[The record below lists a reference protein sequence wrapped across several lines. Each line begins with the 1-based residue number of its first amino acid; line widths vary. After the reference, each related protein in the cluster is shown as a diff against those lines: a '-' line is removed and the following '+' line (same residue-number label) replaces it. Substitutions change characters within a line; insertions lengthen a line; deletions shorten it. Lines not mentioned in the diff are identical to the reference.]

1 MPQAWGLSDQIDQNL
16 CFLVRSGV
24 GVPLHSSESSCAAFP
39 GLLPARY
46 QPRRRRRSH
55 HPGPKL
61 LAPKPGVGGRD
72 GTGRGGNSHC
82 LLGAKSK
89 ALQLKLGLESRLTGV
104 GKHGWR
110 GILALAL
117 SQGHG
122 ADCQQGRGVC
132 PPLGGQDGA
141 SGLGAVRHLED
152 ACVLV
157 PAVLGTGPK
166 PCGRLSGET
175 DGASGHCTL
184 LSSESGTMGGWE
196 RLRVRVQSLPHH
208 SPSLAPV
215 TASIRTALSGLSGA
229 DGGREDGKGTRIGL
243 FFREGLRT
251 RSAGRR

>member
-1 MPQAWGLSDQIDQNL
+1 M
-16 CFLVRSGV
+16 FLVRSRV
-24 GVPLHSSESSCAAFP
+24 RVSLHSSDSSCTAFP

-46 QPRRRRRSH
+46 QPRRRRRRGH

-89 ALQLKLGLESRLTGV
+89 ALQLKLGRESRLTGV

-141 SGLGAVRHLED
+141 SGLGSVRHLED

-157 PAVLGTGPK
+157 LAVLGTGPK
-166 PCGRLSGET
+166 PRGRFSGET
-175 DGASGHCTL
+175 HGASGHCTL
-184 LSSESGTMGGWE
+184 LSSESGTLGGWE
-196 RLRVRVQSLPHH
+196 RLRVQSLPHH
-208 SPSLAPV
+208 SPGVWLLSLL
-215 TASIRTALSGLSGA
+215 LSELPCLVCLVLMGEEKMERGQELVLSS
-229 DGGREDGKGTRIGL
+229 GKGLG
-243 FFREGLRT
+243 
-251 RSAGRR
+251 